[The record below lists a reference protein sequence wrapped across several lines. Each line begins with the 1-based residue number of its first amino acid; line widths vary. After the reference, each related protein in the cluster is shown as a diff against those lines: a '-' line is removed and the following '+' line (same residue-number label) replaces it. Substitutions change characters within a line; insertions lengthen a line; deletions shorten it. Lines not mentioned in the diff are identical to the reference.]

1 MNPHDN
7 LDSPNNSS
15 SPSSQIPSSLTMKSD
30 HQASIS
36 WASTKTSMVPS
47 GLTPNKTERNKHIV
61 DKKH

>member
-15 SPSSQIPSSLTMKSD
+15 SPNSQIPSSPTIKSD
-30 HQASIS
+30 RQASIS
-36 WASTKTSMVPS
+36 WASTKISMVPS
-47 GLTPNKTERNKHIV
+47 GLTPNKTERKKHIV